1 MHCVDAICLI
11 IVFLCVLYSKIK
23 CLVLKSTAQ
32 TQAAQDGQQQQ
43 QASLLQSSLQQSSNS
58 SMMFSRFFAGANTAA
73 AVSTV
78 PTAVG
83 LPSPPLAIQMI
94 ALSATMGNVEE
105 LARWLGGALYRTN
118 FRPVPL
124 LERVKAGN
132 EVLDTQGKVLARL
145 PPPASVSS
153 SAKAGGAAG
162 VEELDSDHVLLLCQQ
177 ALRKGQQ
184 VLIFCSSKFA
194 CLQTCRLLVNAL
206 TLPTKTPF
214 NARSGGNAP
223 VLTHLNLLLQQQ
235 TDSSGT
241 EIDSSAQ
248 LPQPQLDVYKRERLL
263 EGRRQL
269 LAQLQTE
276 SPQLEETLRTALLHG
291 VAYHNAGA
299 RLWY

>member
-1 MHCVDAICLI
+1 MFDYCVFF
-11 IVFLCVLYSKIK
+11 VSLYSKIK
-23 CLVLKSTAQ
+23 CLVLKSAAQ
-32 TQAAQDGQQQQ
+32 SQAAQVGQQQQQ
-43 QASLLQSSLQQSSNS
+43 QASLLQNSLQQSCS
-58 SMMFSRFFAGANTAA
+58 SMMFSRSFAGANAA
-73 AVSTV
+73 AAAS
-78 PTAVG
+78 AVG
-83 LPSPPLAIQMI
+83 QSSPPLAIQMI

-145 PPPASVSS
+145 PPPASISS

-162 VEELDSDHVLLLCQQ
+162 AGELDSDHVLLLCQQ

-194 CLQTCRLLVNAL
+194 CLQTCRMLVNAL

-223 VLTHLNLLLQQQ
+223 LLTHLNLLLQQQ

-299 RLWY
+299 RLWS